1 MVYSRFIDKEARISK
16 SLITPGNLY
25 RISSYSYSDG
35 EARAQTGPNSSLVFV
50 FGIHEKKLN
59 CLKLNDVSPD
69 IFKNW
74 LKTLLKPALKSE
86 DIDSM
91 KKLEDVIL
99 ESDIQGNKLFES
111 KIKVAKD
118 RITLENSQLIEE
130 STDIDS
136 HIQMFKNDLN
146 KNKIQEA
153 KIKM

>member
-74 LKTLLKPALKSE
+74 LKTLLKSDLKSE

-91 KKLEDVIL
+91 KKLEDIII
-99 ESDIQGNKLFES
+99 ESDMQGNKLFES
-111 KIKVAKD
+111 KIKGKSIYNINPRPYRTYNIAG
-118 RITLENSQLIEE
+118 
-130 STDIDS
+130 
-136 HIQMFKNDLN
+136 LN
-146 KNKIQEA
+146 YIQEV
-153 KIKM
+153 KLKSDFLKSLL

>member
-1 MVYSRFIDKEARISK
+1 MLYNKFIDKEARISK
-16 SLITPGNLY
+16 SLIRPGNLY
-25 RISSYSYSDG
+25 RISSYSYADG
-35 EARAQTGPNSSLVFV
+35 EARAQTGPKSSLIFV

-91 KKLEDVIL
+91 KTLEDVII

-111 KIKVAKD
+111 KIKGKSIYNTTPRPYRTYNIAG
-118 RITLENSQLIEE
+118 
-130 STDIDS
+130 
-136 HIQMFKNDLN
+136 LN
-146 KNKIQEA
+146 YIQEV
-153 KIKM
+153 KLKSDFLKSLL

>member
-74 LKTLLKPALKSE
+74 LKTLLKSDLKSE

-91 KKLEDVIL
+91 KKLEDIII
-99 ESDIQGNKLFES
+99 ESDMQGNKLFES
-111 KIKVAKD
+111 KIKGKSIYNTNPRLYRTYNIAG
-118 RITLENSQLIEE
+118 
-130 STDIDS
+130 
-136 HIQMFKNDLN
+136 LN
-146 KNKIQEA
+146 YIQEV
-153 KIKM
+153 KLKSDFLKSLL